1 LSNLAPGDL
10 AEIIRSL
17 DGHCTGK
24 IIECVRIEYIDHPE
38 YGTIWLVQSPS
49 DDLVTEYGGVGNNV
63 HVPASWLR
71 KIPKDKTKD
80 KTKDVVLESEGHEVL
95 T

>member
-1 LSNLAPGDL
+1 MSNALEPGDL
-10 AEIIRSL
+10 AEIIKSL

-49 DDLVTEYGGVGNNV
+49 DDLITEYGGVGNNV

-71 KIPKDKTKD
+71 KIPKDKTD
-80 KTKDVVLESEGHEVL
+80 DLVLESEGHEVL